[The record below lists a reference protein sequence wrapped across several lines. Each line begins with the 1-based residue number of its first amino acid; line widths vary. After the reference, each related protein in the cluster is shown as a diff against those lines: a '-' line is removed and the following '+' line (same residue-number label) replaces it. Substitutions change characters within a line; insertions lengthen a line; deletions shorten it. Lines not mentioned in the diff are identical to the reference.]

1 MSANDSG
8 VPGERHKQ
16 GKGGP
21 AVVMPSTRVT
31 IAFPFS
37 TIKVTEADDRLKELA
52 AIVAELAD
60 QPAALDPTP
69 AAQDVLTPRP
79 LVCERLRIRPR
90 LVGSRVDPT
99 IARLDPL
106 TRPSASGRPGRRAR
120 PSQKRPQ

>member
-8 VPGERHKQ
+8 VPGEKQKQ

-37 TIKVTEADDRLKELA
+37 TIKVAEADDRLRELA

-60 QPAALDPTP
+60 QLAALDPTP
-69 AAQDVLTPRP
+69 AAQDALM
-79 LVCERLRIRPR
+79 
-90 LVGSRVDPT
+90 
-99 IARLDPL
+99 
-106 TRPSASGRPGRRAR
+106 RAR
-120 PSQKRPQ
+120 SCARDFGSDHDPRAVD